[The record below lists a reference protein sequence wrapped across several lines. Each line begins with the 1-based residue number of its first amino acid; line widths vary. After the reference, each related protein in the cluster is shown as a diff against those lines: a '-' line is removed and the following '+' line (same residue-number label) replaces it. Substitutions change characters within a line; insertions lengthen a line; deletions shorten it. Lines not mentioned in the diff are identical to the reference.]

1 MPKKRVSS
9 VKTGH
14 WETEKAETRLYRSF
28 PYENSDMAQSQ
39 KTCFGGEAHLRIILS
54 VQLLFPYSARLQPF
68 FSKTV
73 CKGFFGVPFY
83 ADMGITAVSSFLR
96 KLAAAVFVLTD
107 G

>member
-1 MPKKRVSS
+1 MQNLDTAR
-9 VKTGH
+9 
-14 WETEKAETRLYRSF
+14 
-28 PYENSDMAQSQ
+28 SQ
-39 KTCFGGEAHLRIILS
+39 KTCFGGEAHLRIVLS

-83 ADMGITAVSSFLR
+83 ADMGITAVLSFLR